1 MVCQLKLALA
11 NVPWTSTTGYG
22 SETAQD
28 DVPLTPAR
36 MPVGSLNS
44 LSMPMS
50 SPVPGVGTA
59 KQPVGADAE
68 RVSAPPAGDRPMP
81 MRTPDADKRRM
92 AVPIRGHLARKTS
105 NIRLIAASCTRFRP
119 RARHP
124 NLPLSPSD
132 RPLGAAYAP
141 AVATLR
147 RALVL
152 APMTSELRP
161 VVRYARARRSPLEG
175 LRTFRGRVGGVDVA
189 IARLGV
195 GPASAENVT
204 GLALSHL
211 TVDHVLVCGI
221 AGGLDP
227 RLTKGAVVIP
237 EVVMDLRS
245 GHRYESAP
253 MDGVERRGM
262 IATADHLVT
271 DEVQLAALRAQGV
284 VAMEMESSGVA
295 AACARAGVPWTT
307 FRVIADRPDEGLT
320 DDVIMSLLRSDGTS
334 DVGAA
339 VRLMILHPTRIP
351 PMMRLALDSSR
362 AASKAARVA
371 LGSLGPRQL

>member
-1 MVCQLKLALA
+1 V
-11 NVPWTSTTGYG
+11 
-22 SETAQD
+22 
-28 DVPLTPAR
+28 
-36 MPVGSLNS
+36 
-44 LSMPMS
+44 
-50 SPVPGVGTA
+50 
-59 KQPVGADAE
+59 
-68 RVSAPPAGDRPMP
+68 
-81 MRTPDADKRRM
+81 
-92 AVPIRGHLARKTS
+92 
-105 NIRLIAASCTRFRP
+105 
-119 RARHP
+119 
-124 NLPLSPSD
+124 
-132 RPLGAAYAP
+132 AAYAP

-161 VVRYARARRSPLEG
+161 VVRYAKARRSQVEG
-175 LRTFRGRVGGVDVA
+175 LRTFTGRVGGVDVA

-195 GPASAENVT
+195 GPASAEHVT
-204 GLALSHL
+204 ESALSHI

-227 RLTKGAVVIP
+227 RFTKGTVVIP

-245 GHRYESAP
+245 GHRYDSAP
-253 MDGVERRGM
+253 MDGVERRGL
-262 IATADHLVT
+262 IVTADHLVT
-271 DEVQLAALRAQGV
+271 DVVQLAGLQAQGV